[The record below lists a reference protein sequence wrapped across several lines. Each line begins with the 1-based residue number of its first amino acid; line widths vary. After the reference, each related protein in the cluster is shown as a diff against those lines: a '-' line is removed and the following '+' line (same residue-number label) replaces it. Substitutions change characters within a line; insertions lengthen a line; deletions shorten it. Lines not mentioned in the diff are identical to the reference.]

1 MGDVKIASVKNRKKL
16 NKMSN
21 NYFELLAPP
30 PLSPRLKTEIF
41 KIYSID

>member
-1 MGDVKIASVKNRKKL
+1 MGDVKIASVKNKKL